1 MKDIHSNRLMQWLK
15 KRGLPEEKAYEYLG
29 YAAFGCF
36 WFGLL
41 PAILVPEEGGFAAV
55 LCMIACAACMAAS
68 GYLA

>member
-41 PAILVPEEGGFAAV
+41 PAILAPEEGGFAAV